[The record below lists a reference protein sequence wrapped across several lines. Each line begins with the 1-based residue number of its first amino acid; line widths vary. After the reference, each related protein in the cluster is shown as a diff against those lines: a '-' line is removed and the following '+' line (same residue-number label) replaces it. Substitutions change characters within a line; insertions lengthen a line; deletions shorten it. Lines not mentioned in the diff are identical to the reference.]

1 MALTQTIG
9 SPLKNPVRADAFDEP
24 NHNLSL
30 PGGIEA
36 SCNPHRS
43 IGRRVTA
50 THLFVAGF
58 TLIEL
63 LVVMAII
70 ATLLTLAVPRYFGS
84 VEKSKE
90 AVLKQNL
97 ATLRDSLDKYYGDTG
112 RYPDSLDD
120 LVTKKYLRNIP
131 LDPLTESPSTW
142 ILIAPADPG
151 KGMVYDVKSG
161 AQGKAGDGTA
171 YGDW

>member
-1 MALTQTIG
+1 M
-9 SPLKNPVRADAFDEP
+9 
-24 NHNLSL
+24 
-30 PGGIEA
+30 EA
-36 SCNPHRS
+36 SCHLHR

-50 THLFVAGF
+50 TQLSAPGF
-58 TLIEL
+58 TLVEL

-97 ATLRDSLDKYYGDTG
+97 STLRDSLDKYYADTG

-131 LDPLTESPSTW
+131 LDPLTESASTW
-142 ILIAPADPG
+142 VLIPPVEPG
-151 KGMVYDVKSG
+151 KGAVYDVKSG

>member
-1 MALTQTIG
+1 M
-9 SPLKNPVRADAFDEP
+9 
-24 NHNLSL
+24 
-30 PGGIEA
+30 EA
-36 SCNPHRS
+36 SCNLPR
-43 IGRRVTA
+43 IGSRVTA
-50 THLFVAGF
+50 TQIFPAGF
-58 TLIEL
+58 TLVEL

-97 ATLRDSLDKYYGDTG
+97 ATVRDSLDKYYADTG

-131 LDPLTESPSTW
+131 LDPLTESASTW
-142 ILIAPADPG
+142 ILIPPVDPG
-151 KGMVYDVKSG
+151 KGAVYDVKSG
-161 AQGKAGDGTA
+161 AQGKASDGTA